1 MSNEEIGVVS
11 AKQAEDV
18 VGVPVQPNGFYV
30 DDDDLKWTETE
41 LRPGTF
47 KVIQARANH
56 RLDLE
61 NVESMRDAIRRKMIR
76 RKIIFRRLDVY
87 EDVDTHERFSGDGA
101 HFSEACK
108 EEGMLVPVRI
118 AKVKNAF
125 DVANRKSLS
134 ANLGKSRSPAD
145 TRHNVMRAI
154 TTFGCKTTKEIVE
167 LTQVSR
173 PYAAKMLKLHFAG
186 KLIETGNVV
195 DSEMENTPPEAN
207 TSQEKSLSKIL
218 AILRAYTPNSEDG
231 DYSIYALSKIK
242 DEIKRI
248 EKSLRK
254 PVEFDSKMLGEFKTR
269 HSLSLEQLGGLLDTS
284 HSTISRWFN
293 GKAKPSRKQMKNIE
307 DLMALTGEQ
316 VQTLLEETTNE

>member
-30 DDDDLKWTETE
+30 DDDDLEWIDAE

-56 RLDLE
+56 RLDPE
-61 NVESMRDAIRRKMIR
+61 NVESMRAAIRRNMVLMR
-76 RKIIFRRLDVY
+76 VDVY

-101 HFSEACK
+101 HRSEAFK
-108 EEGMLVPVRI
+108 EEGKLVPVRI

-145 TRHNVMRAI
+145 TRHNVIRAI
-154 TTFGCKTTKEIVE
+154 TMFGCKTVKEIVE

-173 PYAAKMLKLHFAG
+173 QYAAKMLKLHFEG
-186 KLIETGNVV
+186 KLIESGGGV
-195 DSEMENTPPEAN
+195 DSEMENTPPEPN
-207 TSQEKSLSKIL
+207 TQLEKNLSKML
-218 AILRAYTPNSEDG
+218 ATVKTYTPSSEDG
-231 DYSIYALSKIK
+231 DYITYVLGEIR

-293 GKAKPSRKQMKNIE
+293 GKAKPSQKQMKNIE